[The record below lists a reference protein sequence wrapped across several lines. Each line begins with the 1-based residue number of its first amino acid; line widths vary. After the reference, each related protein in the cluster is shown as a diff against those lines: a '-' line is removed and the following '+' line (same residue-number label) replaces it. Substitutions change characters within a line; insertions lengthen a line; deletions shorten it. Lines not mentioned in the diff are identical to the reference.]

1 MSTGPKEG
9 TKGTVE
15 GLKGKAKEVA
25 GDLLDDRDLELE
37 GEAQQ
42 DKARAQRQVAR
53 KEAEADVARTNAASH
68 EADQR
73 RHQR

>member
-1 MSTGPKEG
+1 MICLM
-9 TKGTVE
+9 TVTWNS
-15 GLKGKAKEVA
+15 K
-25 GDLLDDRDLELE
+25 

-53 KEAEADVARTNAASH
+53 KEAEADVARTNAATH